1 MTQQHY
7 QSDIEADP
15 ANDEIVYV
23 VGQNPLGRAVAS
35 QLAARGTA
43 VTHFDRSVLKDPPPG
58 HATEPVDPG
67 ADGPVSAAST
77 DPAVTLV
84 VGPTDS
90 QNLLLTQHVRAQFD
104 TGTVVVVVN
113 DPECAVAFE
122 GLGVETIE
130 TSQVLADALTEF
142 I

>member
-1 MTQQHY
+1 MTHQQH
-7 QSDIEADP
+7 QSDIGTDSE
-15 ANDEIVYV
+15 NDETVCV

-35 QLAARGTA
+35 QLASRGTP
-43 VTHFDRSVLKDPPPG
+43 VTHFDQSVLKDPPPER
-58 HATEPVDPG
+58 ATEPVVPG
-67 ADGPVSAAST
+67 ANSPTPAGST
-77 DPAVTLV
+77 DPAVTLI

-90 QNLLLTQHVRAQFD
+90 RNLLLTQHVRAQFD
-104 TGTVVVVVN
+104 TETVVAVVN

-142 I
+142 V